1 MKPFIVFYIVW
12 TYVDYIVWPHLCMKH
27 RWVWGFSGF
36 GVKRCVPGVTLSTT
50 ECFGND
56 PEARWLFHKGARC
69 VHWYMV
75 NSWWCFT
82 RIQLYDNIY
91 IYGYM
96 YVCIYIYMANDGK
109 WWVLVNDGWWIMII
123 RQAGKFPSLT
133 GIPQMYKPFYHYSPL
148 HPMIPQVT
156 PIQIPV

>member
-1 MKPFIVFYIVW
+1 MNI
-12 TYVDYIVWPHLCMKH
+12 YVDYIVWPHLCMKH

-50 ECFGND
+50 ECFGDD

-91 IYGYM
+91 TYIYIRV
-96 YVCIYIYMANDGK
+96 YVCVYIYIWQMM
-109 WWVLVNDGWWIMII
+109 VNDGYWLMMVGESWSFA
-123 RQAGKFPSLT
+123 RLVNSHPWQGFPRCTSHFTTIHHCTLWY
-133 GIPQMYKPFYHYSPL
+133 PKWRPFRS
-148 HPMIPQVT
+148 QFK
-156 PIQIPV
+156 